1 MAKGREP
8 PPWYYEEPALQAGD
22 VFYIKAFA
30 ELTTCRST
38 GMGVGPISWEVI
50 VKYGAFH
57 GLDSELIQPFIDI
70 IMGLDA
76 LYLERQENKSNN
88 NSKPKKPGAK

>member
-8 PPWYYEEPALQAGD
+8 PDWYFEEPVLQAGD

-30 ELTTCRST
+30 ELNTCRST
-38 GMGVGPISWEVI
+38 GMGVGPIPWEII

-57 GLDSELIQPFIDI
+57 GLDNELIQPFVEI
-70 IMGLDA
+70 IMGLDS
-76 LYLERQENKSNN
+76 LYLERNAPKQDP
-88 NSKPKKPGAK
+88 KPKKPGAK